1 MYFLNIELLLELFKI
16 LTNNFLFKLYFYLV
30 KFYLNLLLDKWWI
43 ANFKISKMRP
53 LKFAFLKYQIPFPA
67 FALITSLPKLLKWL
81 LVLAQHNYSRGLTSY
96 LGVQSSFPPKP
107 FPFKCCIFFILTIQ
121 SPSLLFSAARTLMFV
136 RISLKKITSSFSKIK
151 DLLTRR

>member
-96 LGVQSSFPPKP
+96 WESSHHFLPNHFLLNAVYSLYLLSNLLHFYFRQRGPW
-107 FPFKCCIFFILTIQ
+107 CLSA
-121 SPSLLFSAARTLMFV
+121 SP
-136 RISLKKITSSFSKIK
+136 
-151 DLLTRR
+151 